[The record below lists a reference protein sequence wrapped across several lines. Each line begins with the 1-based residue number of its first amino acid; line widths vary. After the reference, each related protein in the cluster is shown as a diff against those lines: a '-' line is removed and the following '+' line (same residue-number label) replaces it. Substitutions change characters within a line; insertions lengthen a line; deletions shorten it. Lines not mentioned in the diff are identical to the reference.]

1 MKAVR
6 RLLIEKVIAPCAIE
20 MSGDRPATIKPTIDQ
35 ASFKVSDPKGKYNV
49 RLTKTNLAR
58 ILGHG
63 VSISLGP
70 HIVVE
75 SNELNEVTSLL
86 KNTHNG
92 V

>member
-1 MKAVR
+1 MQTGIILWNPESWLLVR
-6 RLLIEKVIAPCAIE
+6 HFIEP
-20 MSGDRPATIKPTIDQ
+20 P
-35 ASFKVSDPKGKYNV
+35 KVSFDSMFPPLDCGCYNV